1 MKKELKDNNLYFND
15 ILVYSGTDYSVDVR
29 FMNSCLRNKSDLE
42 TINKLIDKNN
52 LKINNLLDN
61 ITQLKKNLATL
72 GFSKEKIKE
81 FDELDIIEF

>member
-1 MKKELKDNNLYFND
+1 MKKELIDNNLYFND
-15 ILVYSGTDYSVDVR
+15 ILVYSGTDYLVDVR

-42 TINKLIDKNN
+42 RINKLIDKNN

-81 FDELDIIEF
+81 FDELDIIGF

>member
-29 FMNSCLRNKSDLE
+29 FINSCLRNKFDLE

-81 FDELDIIEF
+81 FDELDIIGF

>member
-72 GFSKEKIKE
+72 GFSKEKNKE
-81 FDELDIIEF
+81 FDELDIIGF

>member
-15 ILVYSGTDYSVDVR
+15 ILVYSGTNYSVDVR

-81 FDELDIIEF
+81 FNELDIIGF

>member
-1 MKKELKDNNLYFND
+1 MKKELIDNNLYFND
-15 ILVYSGTDYSVDVR
+15 ILVYSGTNYSVDVR

-52 LKINNLLDN
+52 LKIDNLLDN

-72 GFSKEKIKE
+72 GFSKEKIKK

>member
-52 LKINNLLDN
+52 LKIDNLLDN

-81 FDELDIIEF
+81 FDELDIIGF

>member
-1 MKKELKDNNLYFND
+1 MKKELIDNNLYFND

-42 TINKLIDKNN
+42 TINKLIEKNN

-81 FDELDIIEF
+81 FDELDIIGF

>member
-15 ILVYSGTDYSVDVR
+15 ILVYSGTDYLVDVR

-81 FDELDIIEF
+81 FDELNIIGF